1 MTEIKLLFF
10 KLESF
15 YIIKSFKRFE
25 SQLLIK
31 LISIRVIIIFCLK
44 HIYEMK
50 MYKLSIFHNEIL
62 TFHLCDIWNFFLNDL
77 YNNILYLTDII
88 IVFFSIIRKFLLL
101 QILKY
106 FLTHLL
112 SKTILEFFLFISF
125 KSKFITFYL
134 SSDLFV

>member
-1 MTEIKLLFF
+1 
-10 KLESF
+10 
-15 YIIKSFKRFE
+15 
-25 SQLLIK
+25 
-31 LISIRVIIIFCLK
+31 
-44 HIYEMK
+44 MK

-112 SKTILEFFLFISF
+112 SKINFGFLHSIVFEGIFITVLLSYNLFI
-125 KSKFITFYL
+125 
-134 SSDLFV
+134 